1 MATETTNTTTT
12 TGEEVLKSDLSQI
25 LRDLIVAKYFPKDE
39 FITKINVFYT
49 FAQISEGEYN
59 YLMLLVT
66 KTFGANSTTNTDK
79 SVDTKTN

>member
-1 MATETTNTTTT
+1 MTTETTNTTTTT
-12 TGEEVLKSDLSQI
+12 TGEEVLKSDLSQM

-49 FAQISEGEYN
+49 FAQISEAEYN

-66 KTFGANSTTNTDK
+66 KTFGATSTTKDST
-79 SVDTKTN
+79 DTKTTN